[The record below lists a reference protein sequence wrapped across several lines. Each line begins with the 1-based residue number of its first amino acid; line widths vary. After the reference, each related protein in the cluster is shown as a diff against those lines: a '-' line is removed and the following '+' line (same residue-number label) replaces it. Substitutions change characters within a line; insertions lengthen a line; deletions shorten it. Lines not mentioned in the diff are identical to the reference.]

1 MYKFIDFYLN
11 TYGLPV
17 LKNLTVVADEVALLD
32 F

>member
-11 TYGLPV
+11 TYDSPV
-17 LKNLTVVADEVALLD
+17 LKNLAVVTDKIALLD